1 MKQAVTNVTTQL
13 VQYQKDKLLNQG
25 TSALGNLFGGPK
37 TNTSG
42 TETTPKDTTKTTPPK
57 VKEDIKNTATNAI
70 KDLFGKKKK
79 RRTETTAN
87 TIKKAPKRGFFY

>member
-1 MKQAVTNVTTQL
+1 MP
-13 VQYQKDKLLNQG
+13 
-25 TSALGNLFGGPK
+25 SALGNLFGGPK

-42 TETTPKDTTKTTPPK
+42 TQTTPKDTTKTTPPK

-79 RRTETTAN
+79 EE
-87 TIKKAPKRGFFY
+87 PKQQTP